1 MNRVFL
7 VYDITND
14 NSRTKIADAC
24 QDYGLDR
31 IQYSAFTGELSRNRQ
46 EELMLC
52 IANILGDNA
61 GNVKLIPVCESD
73 WGKCLE
79 ITNV

>member
-52 IANILGDNA
+52 IANILGDNT